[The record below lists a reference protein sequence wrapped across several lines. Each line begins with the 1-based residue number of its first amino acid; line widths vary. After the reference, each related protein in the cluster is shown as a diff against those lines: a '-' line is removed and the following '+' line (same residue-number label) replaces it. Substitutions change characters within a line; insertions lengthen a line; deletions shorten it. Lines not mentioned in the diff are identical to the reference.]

1 MLTLLVPTFN
11 EADCLERCLA
21 SAVGLADEVL
31 VVDSFSTDRTL
42 EIARAFGARIL
53 HREYENSASQKNW
66 AIPQATHPWILL
78 LDADEWLS
86 PELREELAAWKK
98 APKPAVHGYW
108 MYRANHFMGQRIR
121 FSGWQNDKVIR
132 LFQRDTCR
140 YEPKNVHAE
149 IIPNGPVSVLRH
161 RLFHDTYKGLEH
173 HRLKLDRYAAW
184 QAKDYHDRTGHITA
198 YHTLL
203 KPVYRFFRQFILQGG
218 ILDGYPGFVV
228 ARFGAYAVR
237 ARYRELARWRK
248 ANDVPLP
255 PLKKDSS
262 P

>member
-21 SAVGLADEVL
+21 SAADLADEVL

-42 EIARAFGARIL
+42 EIARSFGARIL
-53 HREYENSASQKNW
+53 QRDYENSASQKNW

-86 PELREELAAWKK
+86 PGLREEIAAWKK
-98 APKPAVHGYW
+98 SPNPAVHGYW

-149 IIPNGPVSVLRH
+149 IIPNGPVAVLRH

-173 HRLKLDRYAAW
+173 HRLKLD
-184 QAKDYHDRTGHITA
+184 
-198 YHTLL
+198 LL
-203 KPVYRFFRQFILQGG
+203 PC
-218 ILDGYPGFVV
+218 
-228 ARFGAYAVR
+228 
-237 ARYRELARWRK
+237 RE
-248 ANDVPLP
+248 
-255 PLKKDSS
+255 
-262 P
+262 